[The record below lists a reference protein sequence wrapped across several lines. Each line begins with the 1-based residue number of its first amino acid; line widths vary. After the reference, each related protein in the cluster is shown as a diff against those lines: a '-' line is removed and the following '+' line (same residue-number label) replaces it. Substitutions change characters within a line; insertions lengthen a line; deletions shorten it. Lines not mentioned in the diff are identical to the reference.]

1 MRMPGFSAESSITG
15 GRDGRSR
22 RAFQKTVSGVYPAMM
37 IQIDGMD
44 YCEGEVTDWGVQCY
58 GSGSG
63 GSGPVDVVGNRNFA
77 IQCRASCR
85 RRCGGRTNT
94 PCYRDCVADC

>member
-1 MRMPGFSAESSITG
+1 MPGFSAESAITG
-15 GRDGRSR
+15 RRGGRSR
-22 RAFQKTVSGVYPAMM
+22 SAFRKPVSGVYPAMT
-37 IQIDGMD
+37 ILVDGLY

-58 GSGSG
+58 SSGSG
-63 GSGPVDVVGNRNFA
+63 GGPVDVGGDRSFA

-85 RRCGGRTNT
+85 RSCGGRMNT